1 MDNNIGISDEM
12 EDMLNDALKDSN
24 DEELPKLEDNLRSNV
39 SFSDDGIEDTSN
51 LINKSNEII
60 NDVGDNPSAMKNI
73 MEKLLSGDITDMIG
87 DIASKLNTPMVKND
101 LQPIFKN
108 ESLLFCDMI
117 VFDKSTIEWI
127 NVSSNS
133 DSIQVYIGLKNG
145 ECLNSRFFKNEELD
159 QISEGMKMIIKNLK

>member
-1 MDNNIGISDEM
+1 
-12 EDMLNDALKDSN
+12 
-24 DEELPKLEDNLRSNV
+24 
-39 SFSDDGIEDTSN
+39 
-51 LINKSNEII
+51 
-60 NDVGDNPSAMKNI
+60 